1 MYYPDL
7 LSLKNNTLKLGD
19 VLSIHNMLHV
29 VECSSLKN
37 LYENDDQVFKDLGVD
52 KYEFCSKHYG
62 QQSLRGEFHF
72 SFPLSK
78 ENNFI
83 GLTNLVIAL
92 MELLQEMVLHE
103 EKMMQIMNEYLRDKE
118 LFYKERTRK
127 KGLFERVFGF

>member
-7 LSLKNNTLKLGD
+7 SSLRGNTLELGN
-19 VLSIHNMLHV
+19 VLTIHNMLHV

-37 LYENDDQVFKDLGVD
+37 LYQNDDQVFKDLGVD
-52 KYEFCSKHYG
+52 KYKFCSKHYG
-62 QQSLRGEFHF
+62 HQSLRGEFHF

-92 MELLQEMVLHE
+92 MELSQEMVLHE
-103 EKMMQIMNEYLRDKE
+103 EKMMQMMKEYLRDEE
-118 LFYKERTRK
+118 LLYKEVIRK
-127 KGLFERVFGF
+127 KGFLERILGF